1 VLKVL
6 TSKQTLAIKKKLLDM
21 NTTVKDLASDW
32 GVSRTFLSGIINGSR
47 NDARLEEKLKQEI
60 LGRK

>member
-1 VLKVL
+1 ML

-21 NTTVKDLASDW
+21 NTTVKDLAISW
-32 GVSRTFLSGIINGSR
+32 GVSRPFLSSIINGSR
-47 NDARLEEKLKQEI
+47 NDERFEAKLKQEI